1 MLHIVKCDG
10 LYHLKPEIVD
20 LYRNK
25 NLSIKDLR
33 KMYNCQSYDLKI
45 ILGENTRT
53 LSEARKIS
61 SIRFKFSH
69 SDETKEKMRI
79 SRLKYMK
86 QNPEK
91 TAWRKSN
98 ISYPEK
104 LFLNKIEE
112 LGWYKKYRIERE
124 YPMFPY
130 FIDFAFINE
139 KIALEIDG
147 SQHLLPERKASD
159 EKKDFTL
166 TENGWSVIRVTEN
179 EIKTNLGGFINF
191 LSEKINS
198 SEKFEKQ
205 TIGIFIYKKQKPVRD
220 KNGRTEKENTAS
232 LKQRKVERPNYD
244 VLIEDIDN
252 LGFRGTGRK
261 YGVSDNAIRKWI
273 KNYKNTH

>member
-1 MLHIVKCDG
+1 VKCDG